1 MCVER
6 KSVQDLVNS
15 LANGKL
21 FDQVERMMRY
31 YTTVV
36 LLVECDGSR
45 PFQIADPARLS
56 SGDIDRIDVRSRL
69 ALLILQYPRLRLIW
83 SRSAQA
89 TVKLFAQLKK
99 GRGEPDLKSAIELGR
114 DSSAAADSG
123 DPADPVDAASSY
135 RNNRNLQAIDVLRQL
150 PGVTAGNVHAL
161 LQGVGSLNELAG
173 LSESEIERLIGKKDA
188 KLLNAFLHDKKSIVE
203 FGEVE
208 ERREAAGAKA
218 KKGKAGH
225 AGRGGKRQ

>member
-1 MCVER
+1 
-6 KSVQDLVNS
+6 
-15 LANGKL
+15 
-21 FDQVERMMRY
+21 MRY

-99 GRGEPDLKSAIELGR
+99 GRGEPDLKSAVELGR
-114 DSSAAADSG
+114 DSSAAADGG

-135 RNNRNLQAIDVLRQL
+135 RNNRNLQAIDLLRQL

-173 LSESEIERLIGKKDA
+173 LSESEIARLIGKKDA
-188 KLLNAFLHDKKSIVE
+188 KLLHAFLHDKKSIVE

-218 KKGKAGH
+218 KKGKAGR